1 MDEHTNSTGSLEEIA
16 FKWMFY
22 CGILDS
28 LHEQCLRYK
37 NENSEM
43 KMVRIPAVLVFKKR
57 I

>member
-22 CGILDS
+22 WGILDS

-43 KMVRIPAVLVFKKR
+43 KMVRIPAVLVFIKR